1 MQSLLNECV
10 DQTRNL
16 ANTLD
21 EVYRCYMI
29 YNQSFEQLKL
39 FIQEESMFYEWERY
53 DMGFHLK

>member
-39 FIQEESMFYEWERY
+39 FIQEESMFYE
-53 DMGFHLK
+53 